1 MIRGCEV
8 NIVFTCPTVESTTPL
23 KCGRRHSPPKSR
35 LLLPDR
41 DEAWKQLALWNGQW
55 TLRHS
60 GQWGVELTAT
70 GELIGRA
77 GTHRPERSEWP
88 GLEVGWTFHPDH
100 WGRGYATEAGAA
112 AVAWAFEH
120 HDVDELVSVIL
131 SDNTA
136 SQAVATRLGFRWRED
151 RLLPHFTQI
160 PTPRNLGA
168 TTDLAQ
174 PAFGVIEQ
182 RNDVGAQL
190 MGGGPGPDL
199 GNRDLLH
206 PATSPSAGCNAAV
219 VMA

>member
-1 MIRGCEV
+1 MILRRTSRFHGTPEV
-8 NIVFTCPTVESTTPL
+8 RASL
-23 KCGRRHSPPKSR
+23 H
-35 LLLPDR
+35 LPASFDR

-77 GTHRPERSEWP
+77 GTHRPERSGWP
-88 GLEVGWTFHPDH
+88 GLEVGWTLHPAH

-131 SDNTA
+131 PDNTA

-160 PTPRNLGA
+160 PHGIWVRPR
-168 TTDLAQ
+168 T
-174 PAFGVIEQ
+174 
-182 RNDVGAQL
+182 
-190 MGGGPGPDL
+190 
-199 GNRDLLH
+199 
-206 PATSPSAGCNAAV
+206 
-219 VMA
+219 

>member
-1 MIRGCEV
+1 M
-8 NIVFTCPTVESTTPL
+8 FACPTIETDRLTLRPFRDDDLEAYFAIHDTPEVRASL
-23 KCGRRHSPPKSR
+23 H
-35 LLLPDR
+35 LPASFDR

-77 GTHRPERSEWP
+77 GTHRPERSGWP
-88 GLEVGWTFHPDH
+88 GLEVGWTLHPAR

-131 SDNTA
+131 PDNTA

-160 PTPRNLGA
+160 PHGIWVRPR
-168 TTDLAQ
+168 T
-174 PAFGVIEQ
+174 
-182 RNDVGAQL
+182 
-190 MGGGPGPDL
+190 
-199 GNRDLLH
+199 
-206 PATSPSAGCNAAV
+206 
-219 VMA
+219 